1 MVNKTPTCHVETTG
15 ANAGDMVIHVTDED
29 LTSTDW
35 TTFIMK
41 FDIGITN
48 PGNKLGSTTIDS
60 CLV

>member
-1 MVNKTPTCHVETTG
+1 MVNKTPTCAVNADG
-15 ANAGDMVIHVTDED
+15 AMVIRVADED

-48 PGNKLGSTTIDS
+48 PGNKLGSTTIDFA
-60 CLV
+60 LV